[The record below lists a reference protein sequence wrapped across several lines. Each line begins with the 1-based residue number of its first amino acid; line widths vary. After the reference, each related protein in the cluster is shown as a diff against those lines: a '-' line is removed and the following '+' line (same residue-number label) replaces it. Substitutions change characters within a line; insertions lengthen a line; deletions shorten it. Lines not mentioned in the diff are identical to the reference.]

1 MNHIDRNSESAGTI
15 KRIAKLW
22 RVFRDRSKG
31 RWVQWPY
38 DNFRENELDRYY
50 RTEHWREHQIRR
62 QDIADILTR
71 R

>member
-1 MNHIDRNSESAGTI
+1 MKDIGNNGLSTETT
-15 KRIAKLW
+15 KRTTSRW
-22 RVFRDRSKG
+22 GVFRDWFKG
-31 RWVQWPY
+31 WWVQWPY

-50 RTEHWREHQIRR
+50 RTEHWKEHQIRR